1 VTHTVVWSY
10 FGSRVALG
18 QQKYDVEIQSAIR
31 VAANDSWSF
40 VARPLV
46 PVRARGAHGRR
57 FSGRL
62 ALRAPWAV
70 AFAMG
75 SLTYRTRHLVHR
87 FDLRLPPARREVVTV
102 HDLPPRRFADEGIV
116 PRSAAASIKRARAV
130 ICPSEFAAAEVG
142 ALLGVDRLTVIPYG
156 VSAAFRDAQPANAEE
171 LKRLGVTQPYFV
183 HAAGATERKN
193 LPALAAAWRNV
204 AALHP
209 EAALVLCGPPDP
221 RRTQAF
227 HGMPRVHLLGY
238 QTSDTVARLTAAS
251 AAVVVPSLYE
261 GFGLPALEGM
271 ACGVPVVAARRGAL
285 PEVCADA
292 ALLVEPDA
300 DGLAEGLHRVL
311 SDEELRQHLGS
322 AGRRRAAA
330 FSWERAADEHLALYE
345 HVLEHA

>member
-1 VTHTVVWSY
+1 M
-10 FGSRVALG
+10 A
-18 QQKYDVEIQSAIR
+18 
-31 VAANDSWSF
+31 
-40 VARPLV
+40 
-46 PVRARGAHGRR
+46 
-57 FSGRL
+57 
-62 ALRAPWAV
+62 

-87 FDLRLPPARREVVTV
+87 FDLRLPPAGREVVTV
-102 HDLPPRRFADEGIV
+102 HDLPPRRFADEGVV
-116 PRSAAASIKRARAV
+116 PRSAAESLKRAHAV
-130 ICPSEFAAAEVG
+130 ICPSQFAASEVRE
-142 ALLGVDRLTVIPYG
+142 LLGAERLTVIPYG
-156 VSAAFRDAQPANAEE
+156 VSAAFRDVESANVEE
-171 LKRLGVTQPYFV
+171 LHRLGITQPYFI

-193 LPALAAAWRNV
+193 LPALAAAWRHV
-204 AALHP
+204 VVLHP

-227 HGMPRVHLLGY
+227 DGMPRVHLLGY
-238 QTSDTVARLTAAS
+238 QTPETVARLTAAS

-311 SDEELRQHLGS
+311 SDDALSQHLGS
-322 AGRRRAAA
+322 AGRQRAAG
-330 FSWERAADEHLALYE
+330 FTWERAAHEHLALYE
-345 HVLEHA
+345 RALEHA